1 MKMTFIDHYDSF
13 SFNVLDWLKRSMGP
27 DVQIARLTHD
37 DQLGL
42 ARLKKNMTPIIISPG
57 PGSPKDYPET
67 LSLLNEA
74 FTKVPLLGICL
85 GHQMLG
91 TIAGGKIKKAIDPWH
106 GTATEIKVAAKNWF
120 SQELP
125 ESFNAVVYNSLI
137 VDLDQKNS
145 SDWQVLGV
153 DQKNQLMMLSHRD
166 LPIASVQFHPE
177 SFASDNVE
185 TIARNFLQKI
195 KH

>member
-13 SFNVLDWLKRSMGP
+13 SFNVLDWLKQSLGP
-27 DVQIARLTHD
+27 GVQIARITHD
-37 DQLGL
+37 DQIGL

-91 TIAGGKIKKAIDPWH
+91 TLAGGKIRKALDPWH
-106 GTATEIKVAAKNWF
+106 GTTTEIKVETKNWF
-120 SQELP
+120 SRELP
-125 ESFNAVVYNSLI
+125 ERFNAVVYNSLI
-137 VDLDQKNS
+137 VEFEQETP
-145 SDWQVLGV
+145 SDWQALGV
-153 DQKNQLMMLSHRD
+153 DKQNQLMMLSHRD

-177 SFASDNVE
+177 SYASDTVE

-195 KH
+195 TQ